1 MTGIC
6 DIKSKHLNS
15 GCLNKNREYYM
26 RMLELCD
33 DAPQQYYITMITEHR
48 EPNDDEDG
56 DVNEYASSIYSFEK
70 KIKHV
75 HWYDYLQLKYT
86 NL

>member
-1 MTGIC
+1 MIGQVKKKGKTNKLNLYGWSLFYTWKMVIFVKYDSQKYWLTWRITEIKFGMTGIC

-33 DAPQQYYITMITEHR
+33 DAPQ
-48 EPNDDEDG
+48 
-56 DVNEYASSIYSFEK
+56 
-70 KIKHV
+70 
-75 HWYDYLQLKYT
+75 
-86 NL
+86 

>member
-1 MTGIC
+1 
-6 DIKSKHLNS
+6 
-15 GCLNKNREYYM
+15 M

-70 KIKHV
+70 KNQTCTLV
-75 HWYDYLQLKYT
+75 
-86 NL
+86 